1 MEKEISINMT
11 WDIWLISVFLILH
24 KQGVY
29 LKTLLEV
36 CTRGFSTLALSGFQI
51 MFGLRQWLPWPP

>member
-51 MFGLRQWLPWPP
+51 MFGLRQ

>member
-1 MEKEISINMT
+1 MEKEISINTTQHMR
-11 WDIWLISVFLILH
+11 LISVFLILH

-36 CTRGFSTLALSGFQI
+36 CTHGSLH
-51 MFGLRQWLPWPP
+51 LP